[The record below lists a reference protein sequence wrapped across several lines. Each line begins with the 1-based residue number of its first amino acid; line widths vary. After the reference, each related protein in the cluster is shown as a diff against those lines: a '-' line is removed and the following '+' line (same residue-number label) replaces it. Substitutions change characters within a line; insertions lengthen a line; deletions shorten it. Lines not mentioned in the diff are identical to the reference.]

1 MSFSRLREDKFML
14 GSCLDIETSC
24 LQIAESLGAYNEHN
38 KELVRIADIA
48 SSLGSH
54 MRCSF
59 RLSKLKLT
67 EEKND
72 TT

>member
-1 MSFSRLREDKFML
+1 MIIDKDKIL
-14 GSCLDIETSC
+14 DLYDIEISCLE
-24 LQIAESLGAYNEHN
+24 IAKSLGAYNEHN

-67 EEKND
+67 EKQND
-72 TT
+72 TN

>member
-1 MSFSRLREDKFML
+1 MIIDKDKIL
-14 GSCLDIETSC
+14 DLYDIETSC
-24 LQIAESLGAYNEHN
+24 LQIAESLSAYSGMNEHK

>member
-1 MSFSRLREDKFML
+1 MIIDKDKIL
-14 GSCLDIETSC
+14 DLYDIEISCLE
-24 LQIAESLGAYNEHN
+24 IAKSIGAYNEHRE
-38 KELVRIADIA
+38 ELVRIADIA
-48 SSLGSH
+48 CRLGSH

>member
-1 MSFSRLREDKFML
+1 MIIDKDKIL
-14 GSCLDIETSC
+14 DLYDIETSC

-72 TT
+72 TN